1 MIVSLNELNLQR
13 SGAVFFGVVDCDR
26 KNDGKENNQDV
37 DYNFTI
43 LIGGVICQICW
54 NTSEENQKDLC

>member
-26 KNDGKENNQDV
+26 KNDGKENNKMWI
-37 DYNFTI
+37 TI
-43 LIGGVICQICW
+43 LLFLLGA
-54 NTSEENQKDLC
+54 